1 MSKIRVAVLRGGPG
15 HEYPVSLQTG
25 ESVLKHLPEHYHG
38 VDILIDRNGVWHH
51 RGVAIQP
58 FELSKYADVAFNAM
72 HGEYGEDGQVQRVL
86 EQAGLPYTGSGTFA
100 SALGMN
106 KELAKGAFRRAGLRV
121 PVGKLVEKVGAKNKS
136 GSEAEQELEKII
148 NQSAREIF
156 RTVPPPWIVKPA
168 DRGSSVG
175 LLLAKNFEDLK
186 RAITECFKFSDKVLI
201 EEYIKGKEATVGVI
215 DNFREQANYALPA
228 IEIRR
233 PGNQDIW
240 TYADKYNGQTQEICP
255 GVFTSEEKTELEKL
269 AVLAHQALGLRHYSR
284 SDFILSPRGIYLLET
299 NSLPG
304 LTSES
309 LLPKALQAVGCNYP
323 DFLDHIVRQ
332 ALN

>member
-25 ESVLKHLPEHYHG
+25 ESVLKHLPEHYAG
-38 VDILIDRNGVWHH
+38 VDILIDKNGVWHH
-51 RGVAIQP
+51 RGAAIAP
-58 FELSKYADVAFNAM
+58 LELSKYADVAFNAM

-106 KELAKGAFRRAGLRV
+106 KELTKGAFRRAGLRV
-121 PVGKLVEKVGAKNKS
+121 PVGKLVEKN
-136 GSEAEQELEKII
+136 SEAELVDLID
-148 NQSAREIF
+148 SAAREVF

-175 LLLAKNFEDLK
+175 LLLAKNFDDLK
-186 RAITECFKFSDKVLI
+186 QAIAECFKFSDKVLV
-201 EEYIKGKEATVGVI
+201 EEYIRGKEATVGVL
-215 DNFREQANYALPA
+215 DHFRNQSSYALPP

-255 GVFTSEEKTELEKL
+255 GVFSVEEKNELEKL
-269 AVLAHQALGLRHYSR
+269 AILAHQALGLRHYSR

-309 LLPKALQAVGCNYP
+309 LLPKALQAVGCAYP
-323 DFLDHIVRQ
+323 DFLDHLVSL
-332 ALN
+332 ALNKHEVGK